1 MRKIVTVLAALVM
14 GTGLA
19 AGPAVAATE
28 PDRTEI
34 HQRVFGS
41 GGAVSQLPNEFR
53 GDYLRFAFDARLDVV
68 FPDDVQYGGT
78 FRVWHYLKDGT
89 LAVEFRGRVT
99 CMMATADYATISG
112 EITKVVVGD
121 PVREGQR
128 ADFSV
133 VGNSR
138 QSRVGFGGQAWGG
151 TVGDPCSAP
160 APYFAV
166 TDGGYRVH
174 ADGM

>member
-14 GTGLA
+14 GAGLVS
-19 AGPAVAATE
+19 PAAAT

-41 GGAVSQLPNEFR
+41 GGAVSQLPNEFN

-68 FPDDVQYGGT
+68 FPGDVEYGGT
-78 FRVWHYLKDGT
+78 FRVWHYLEDGT
-89 LAVEFRGRVT
+89 LAVEFTGRVT
-99 CMMATADYATISG
+99 CMMASADYATVTG
-112 EITKVVVGD
+112 EITEVVVGD
-121 PVREGQR
+121 PAAEGRR
-128 ADFSV
+128 ADFSI
-133 VGNSR
+133 VGNTR
-138 QSRVGFGGQAWGG
+138 KPRVGFGGEAWGG

-160 APYFAV
+160 VPYFAI
-166 TDGGYRVH
+166 TDGGYRVR